1 MEALQR
7 DMGRLEA
14 KVEIMTE
21 DVKAIKDDMEQVK
34 AAVLSRK
41 TITESDWKRLSLVA
55 TLAALITQVINWT
68 KPFIGGT

>member
-21 DVKAIKDDMEQVK
+21 DVKSIKDYMEQVK